1 MRDAEYSD
9 EVWQQAQ
16 DWVMHLHES
25 TLDAA
30 GRENLGLWLQES
42 IAHRKAYEQAS
53 ALWLMMGLVPTSS
66 ELDDPS

>member
-1 MRDAEYSD
+1 
-9 EVWQQAQ
+9 
-16 DWVMHLHES
+16 MHLHES